1 MKLIMENWR
10 TFLDEQISPE
20 KEAKIMSQVA
30 KDLDNFMKKDQDGR
44 NMLARYYNQV
54 GPGKKYKVNDDA
66 LAAYKKDNGIA
77 PNSDRV
83 FKDYAPKHREWVEN
97 IHKNYPWVWSKLD
110 PQDGQGGA
118 SWHNLSIL
126 MQHADSDIELQKFY
140 RDKILKEYH
149 PRNGKNGKHEKP
161 YNDRWEYISD
171 RISCAQTGTQKY
183 GTQGNQENEERFKKC
198 GPGT

>member
-10 TFLDEQISPE
+10 IFLNEQVSSE
-20 KEAKIMSQVA
+20 EEAKIMSEVA
-30 KDLDNFMKKDQDGR
+30 KALDHFMKKDQDGR
-44 NMLARYYNQV
+44 NKLARYYNQV

-97 IHKNYPWVWSKLD
+97 VHKNYPWVWEKLD

-140 RDKILKEYH
+140 RDEILKKHH
-149 PRNGKNGKHEKP
+149 PENVKFFK
-161 YNDRWEYISD
+161 DRWEYISD

-183 GTQGNQENEERFKKC
+183 GTQGRGPERFKKC